1 MENHYS
7 AQLIIA
13 AMNKAPGI
21 GLTITEMKDI
31 LGEIAESLVDGR
43 SSDRTFEIA
52 ENLQMLIFFG
62 NL

>member
-21 GLTITEMKDI
+21 GLTITEMKEYS
-31 LGEIAESLVDGR
+31 G
-43 SSDRTFEIA
+43 
-52 ENLQMLIFFG
+52 
-62 NL
+62 